1 MITASPQSSVF
12 SPQSLGQHVISTY
25 AAMMQGDLRAHI
37 AWDTMR
43 LREREQSA
51 REFPSPRAR
60 RRLAYMQRKVDS
72 MKADL
77 LRMEAAQ

>member
-1 MITASPQSSVF
+1 MITT
-12 SPQSLGQHVISTY
+12 LGEHVIGTY

-51 REFPSPRAR
+51 REFPSVRTRRAA
-60 RRLAYMQRKVDS
+60 AYMRRKVAS
-72 MKADL
+72 MEADL
-77 LRMEAAQ
+77 QRQQERQVA